1 MFESRFP
8 YDVILT
14 TSSFFAVAPASKP
27 QTADA
32 ALISHLD
39 GLLACL
45 LARMPIRIHPNG
57 NVIMEKSSRLRSR
70 KRSSSAATARRIAS
84 CKITSCKKRFITFSG
99 SDMCVDCRGKGVTND
114 EVRVQ
119 EVPVDVANDLD
130 TVQNSCGSR
139 QKYAA
144 HSIAPSTQG
153 ENVGNGYESSSS
165 STAESAGAGSAIGV
179 NDDGGTN
186 SFETQQNLLLE
197 REATSK
203 EQIDAEEEGMA
214 CDLDSQIQLE
224 REATSKEQIDA
235 EEEGTAS
242 DLDSSNE
249 SLPPDELPVSEVALD
264 ANASEG
270 KSDQGDM
277 RAFDND
283 DEQVVADEPISSLP
297 GDSTTVKLSLSN
309 RDHRSS
315 QHASSSLFFATSG
328 RVAGVSGE
336 PSYRCFICNVD
347 LSTTVQGLKGRMNH
361 IKRCGKKHGIQA
373 GDGAKGLHVDQMGGT
388 AIEKIGQCTEMTNT
402 DTRRQG
408 WHDDKDA
415 ALAIDDV
422 SSHAEDITYGAPT
435 AAQPKQSSLNA
446 FFTRPVR
453 SLDKV
458 LLQGAR
464 NVSKKEQIASKRQ
477 KESIKAAGSN
487 GRGRGGGS
495 WKRQKREPPV
505 STCNATILLLF

>member
-1 MFESRFP
+1 
-8 YDVILT
+8 
-14 TSSFFAVAPASKP
+14 
-27 QTADA
+27 
-32 ALISHLD
+32 
-39 GLLACL
+39 
-45 LARMPIRIHPNG
+45 
-57 NVIMEKSSRLRSR
+57 
-70 KRSSSAATARRIAS
+70 
-84 CKITSCKKRFITFSG
+84 
-99 SDMCVDCRGKGVTND
+99 MCVDCRGKGVTND

-119 EVPVDVANDLD
+119 EEPVDVANDLD
-130 TVQNSCGSR
+130 TVQNTCGSR

-186 SFETQQNLLLE
+186 SFETQKNLLLE
-197 REATSK
+197 REATGK

-249 SLPPDELPVSEVALD
+249 SLPPGELPVSEVALD

>member
-1 MFESRFP
+1 
-8 YDVILT
+8 
-14 TSSFFAVAPASKP
+14 
-27 QTADA
+27 
-32 ALISHLD
+32 
-39 GLLACL
+39 
-45 LARMPIRIHPNG
+45 
-57 NVIMEKSSRLRSR
+57 
-70 KRSSSAATARRIAS
+70 
-84 CKITSCKKRFITFSG
+84 
-99 SDMCVDCRGKGVTND
+99 MCVDCRGKGVTND

-119 EVPVDVANDLD
+119 EEPVDVANDLD
-130 TVQNSCGSR
+130 TVQNTCGSR

-144 HSIAPSTQG
+144 HSIAPSIQG

-165 STAESAGAGSAIGV
+165 STAESAGAGSAIGI

-203 EQIDAEEEGMA
+203 EQIDAEEEG
-214 CDLDSQIQLE
+214 
-224 REATSKEQIDA
+224 
-235 EEEGTAS
+235 TAS

-249 SLPPDELPVSEVALD
+249 SLPPGELPVSEVALD

-277 RAFDND
+277 CAFDND
-283 DEQVVADEPISSLP
+283 DEQVIADEPISSLP

-388 AIEKIGQCTEMTNT
+388 EIEEIGQCTEMTNT
-402 DTRRQG
+402 DMRRQG

-435 AAQPKQSSLNA
+435 ATQPKQSSLNA
-446 FFTRPVR
+446 FFTRQVR

-464 NVSKKEQIASKRQ
+464 NVAKKEQIASKRQ
-477 KESIKAAGSN
+477 KVSIKAAGSN

-505 STCNATILLLF
+505 STCSATILLLF

>member
-1 MFESRFP
+1 
-8 YDVILT
+8 
-14 TSSFFAVAPASKP
+14 
-27 QTADA
+27 
-32 ALISHLD
+32 
-39 GLLACL
+39 
-45 LARMPIRIHPNG
+45 
-57 NVIMEKSSRLRSR
+57 
-70 KRSSSAATARRIAS
+70 
-84 CKITSCKKRFITFSG
+84 
-99 SDMCVDCRGKGVTND
+99 MCVDCRGKGVTND

-119 EVPVDVANDLD
+119 EEPVDVANDLD
-130 TVQNSCGSR
+130 TVQNTCGSR

-165 STAESAGAGSAIGV
+165 STAESAGAGSAIGI

-203 EQIDAEEEGMA
+203 EQIH
-214 CDLDSQIQLE
+214 
-224 REATSKEQIDA
+224 A

-249 SLPPDELPVSEVALD
+249 SLPPGELPVSEVALD

-277 RAFDND
+277 CAFDND
-283 DEQVVADEPISSLP
+283 DVQVIADEPISSLP
-297 GDSTTVKLSLSN
+297 GDSTTVRLSLSN

-388 AIEKIGQCTEMTNT
+388 EIEEIGQCTEMTNT
-402 DTRRQG
+402 DARRQG

-464 NVSKKEQIASKRQ
+464 NVAKKEQIASKRQ

>member
-1 MFESRFP
+1 
-8 YDVILT
+8 
-14 TSSFFAVAPASKP
+14 
-27 QTADA
+27 
-32 ALISHLD
+32 
-39 GLLACL
+39 
-45 LARMPIRIHPNG
+45 
-57 NVIMEKSSRLRSR
+57 
-70 KRSSSAATARRIAS
+70 
-84 CKITSCKKRFITFSG
+84 
-99 SDMCVDCRGKGVTND
+99 MCVDCRGKGVTND

-119 EVPVDVANDLD
+119 EEPVDVANDLD
-130 TVQNSCGSR
+130 TVQNTCGSR

-186 SFETQQNLLLE
+186 SFETQQNLL
-197 REATSK
+197 
-203 EQIDAEEEGMA
+203 
-214 CDLDSQIQLE
+214 LE